1 MLSKTLCCAGAAAFL
16 LSAAPSA
23 PAQARKPDV
32 IVILADDLGELHNIA
47 PTHPAEVARMEAEIA
62 AWNETLVKPQ
72 WPQSKHSTVDF
83 DGQSL
88 GLFY

>member
-32 IVILADDLGELHNIA
+32 IVILADDLGYDDTGAYGSKLAKTPNIDA
-47 PTHPAEVARMEAEIA
+47 LAESGIRFTDGYVRRAGFLWGEA
-62 AWNETLVKPQ
+62 
-72 WPQSKHSTVDF
+72 
-83 DGQSL
+83 G
-88 GLFY
+88 